1 MNFPETARVIY
12 DHNPL
17 VEVACQVSFPRLL
30 AIDER
35 IPSDFQTLMGAEYP
49 FVETREVVQ
58 FSFGIANNAV
68 PSKRILYDF
77 ITEDRRY
84 TVTLGSDSIA
94 VSTRKYE
101 RWELFSVHLKNA
113 LHAFTKTYSSPM
125 FTRIGLRYIDIIS
138 RQDLGLENTKWS
150 ELIKNSALGLLADND
165 VQIEDV
171 VELSA
176 ATVLRLDEAGKVVIR
191 TALGK
196 SERTGDETIFV
207 VDSDFFQEGPVKGMN
222 DAIEICSKFNQSAGK
237 AFRWIIHD
245 RLHTALGPQAPN

>member
-12 DHNPL
+12 DKNPL
-17 VEVACQVSFPRLL
+17 VEVACQLSFPRLL

-35 IPSDFQTLMGAEYP
+35 IPSDFQTLLGADYP

-58 FSFGIANNAV
+58 FSFGIGNDPV
-68 PSKRILYDF
+68 PLKRILYDF
-77 ITEDRRY
+77 VTEDRRY
-84 TVTLGSDSIA
+84 TITLGSDSIT
-94 VSTRKYE
+94 VSTRTYE
-101 RWELFSVHLKNA
+101 RWELFLLHIKAA
-113 LHAFTKTYSSPM
+113 LNAFTKAYSSPM

-138 RQDLGLENTKWS
+138 RRSLGLEGNKWS
-150 ELIKNSALGLLADND
+150 ELIKNSALGLLAEAD
-165 VQIEDV
+165 VNIEDV

-176 ATVLRLDEAGKVVIR
+176 AAVLKLDQVAKVVIR

-207 VDSDFFQEGPVKGMN
+207 VDSDFFHEDPVKGTN
-222 DAIEICSKFNQSAGK
+222 DAIEICSRFNQSAGR

-245 RLHTALGPQAPN
+245 RLHVALGPQEPG